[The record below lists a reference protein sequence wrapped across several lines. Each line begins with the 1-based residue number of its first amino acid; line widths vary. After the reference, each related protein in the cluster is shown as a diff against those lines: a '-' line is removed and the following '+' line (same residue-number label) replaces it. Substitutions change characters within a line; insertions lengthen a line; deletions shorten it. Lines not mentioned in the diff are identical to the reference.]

1 MPGQSFVLWVIVGA
15 IVGTLAS
22 IVVKGSRF
30 GWTGDVI
37 AGIVGA
43 IVGGLI
49 LSNVGFQ
56 IGLGF
61 DPVVIDALIG
71 SLVLL
76 SLVRVVTRNNRH
88 S

>member
-1 MPGQSFVLWVIVGA
+1 MPGQSVVLWVIVGA
-15 IVGTLAS
+15 IVGTLAR

-43 IVGGLI
+43 VVGGLI
-49 LSNVGFQ
+49 LSSIGFQ

-61 DPVVIDALIG
+61 DPTVIDPLIG

-76 SLVRVVTRNNRH
+76 SLVRVATRNNRH
-88 S
+88 N

>member
-1 MPGQSFVLWVIVGA
+1 MPGQSVVLWVIVGA

-30 GWTGDVI
+30 GSTGDVI

-43 IVGGLI
+43 VVGGLI
-49 LSNVGFQ
+49 LSSIGFQ

-61 DPVVIDALIG
+61 DPTVIDPLIG

-76 SLVRVVTRNNRH
+76 SLVRVATRNNRH
-88 S
+88 N